1 MIILNRL
8 NNILHKLTND
18 QYDKNLHLKLKQSIT
33 TQDQKRNLKLH
44 EVDAF
49 LNDWVFNK
57 YAI

>member
-1 MIILNRL
+1 MIILDRL
-8 NNILHKLTND
+8 NSILHKLTND

-49 LNDWVFNK
+49 LNGWVFNK